1 MSEWLYYT
9 IVGDFAKIAH
19 LLRTVKNDQRSVV
32 LTCALRGQYDI
43 FVQARHRG
51 SVKIEATAFHPQ
63 ANWPLLNRTH
73 RISIRSQNRVRKRQ
87 MIVKWDKRWV
97 NFITKCIFFIYKIAL
112 STGNMKMFCKLC
124 IILFKSHITH
134 SANHLILTILPKN
147 PF

>member
-1 MSEWLYYT
+1 MK
-9 IVGDFAKIAH
+9 AAN
-19 LLRTVKNDQRSVV
+19 LLRAVKNDQRSVV
-32 LTCALRGQYDI
+32 LTCALRGQYDV

-97 NFITKCIFFIYKIAL
+97 FIYLFAIEL
-112 STGNMKMFCKLC
+112 LLKLGQ
-124 IILFKSHITH
+124 ITH
-134 SANHLILTILPKN
+134 SLICGN
-147 PF
+147 